1 MKPIVIFCSVPSREV
16 GVSISRLLVQQ
27 SLVAC
32 AQIVPEITSIYMWEN
47 KICEESEC
55 LLVLKTIE
63 SKYKDVEQII
73 TINHPYEIPEI
84 LGFDTNFISSKYR
97 VWMDSALKV

>member
-16 GVSISRLLVQQ
+16 GESISRLLVEQ

-32 AQIVPEITSIYMWEN
+32 AQLIPGITSIYRWEN

-55 LLVLKTIE
+55 LMVLKSTE
-63 SKYKDVEQII
+63 SNYKDVEHVIK
-73 TINHPYEIPEI
+73 TNHPYEIPEI
-84 LGFDTNFISSKYR
+84 VGFDTNFISSKYLD
-97 VWMDSALKV
+97 WMNQVLKV